1 MPGQVGAGSSAG
13 SGAGAGAHAGAGDGA
28 DGSAGDASAAGSAA
42 GITLSRVAVCLPG
55 RVESVDGILE
65 RTGSGLKERRIFAKM
80 HGLRDSPTLAEDER
94 LEDLLVQA
102 GRTALD
108 GGPAGLV
115 LYGHTLLMPELD
127 VGGQSAERLRE
138 RLGLPGSQVYGV
150 SHVNCVSV
158 LRSVE
163 LARRY
168 LYRPGADPD
177 DRVLVLGGDQGSANH
192 DLDRYIRGTTVTGD
206 CAVAL
211 TVQRAESR
219 HRHRY
224 RYLAG
229 ASSRDARF
237 YQTTGMTPEMAGL
250 FQKLCS
256 EQAAQTLDRA
266 AQAAGLSMDRLDW
279 VMLHFSNQMFT
290 RAFSS
295 MSGIPKDRICME
307 LLPER
312 GHNFGTDS
320 LMALEHA
327 DRSGRLRPGERCALV
342 AIGLGSYFQA
352 IIAEVVEED

>member
-1 MPGQVGAGSSAG
+1 MADSGVLAWPGGHDQGLAPPGTVG
-13 SGAGAGAHAGAGDGA
+13 
-28 DGSAGDASAAGSAA
+28 
-42 GITLSRVAVCLPG
+42 LSRVAV
-55 RVESVDGILE
+55 SVPRLSEPVDDVLARKSCTVLE
-65 RTGSGLKERRIFAKM
+65 RKMFAKVY
-80 HGLRDSPTLAEDER
+80 GLRDSLILAEGER

-108 GGPAGLV
+108 GGPANLV

-127 VGGQSAERLRE
+127 VGGQSPERLRE
-138 RLGLPGSQVYGV
+138 RLGLPGSEVYGV

-177 DRVLVLGGDQGSANH
+177 DRVLVLGGDQGSANGDH
-192 DLDRYIRGTTVTGD
+192 DRYIGGTTVTGD

-211 TVQRAESR
+211 TVQRAEGR

-256 EQAAQTLDRA
+256 EQAAQTVDRA
-266 AQAAGLSMDRLDW
+266 ARAAGLSMDRLDW

-290 RAFSS
+290 RAFASQ
-295 MSGIPKDRICME
+295 SGIPKDRICTD

-327 DRSGRLRPGERCALV
+327 DRSGRLRPGDRCALV

-352 IIAEVVEED
+352 IIAEVVEEDADRRPPTG

>member
-1 MPGQVGAGSSAG
+1 M
-13 SGAGAGAHAGAGDGA
+13 A
-28 DGSAGDASAAGSAA
+28 DSDVLAWTGGHDQGSAPPGSV
-42 GITLSRVAVCLPG
+42 GLSRVAV
-55 RVESVDGILE
+55 SVPRQSEPVDDVLA
-65 RTGSGLKERRIFAKM
+65 RKSCTPLARKM
-80 HGLRDSPTLAEDER
+80 FTKVYGLRDSLILAEDER

-127 VGGQSAERLRE
+127 VGGQSIERLRE

-177 DRVLVLGGDQGSANH
+177 DRVLVLGGDQGSANN
-192 DLDRYIRGTTVTGD
+192 DLDRYIGGTTVTGD

-211 TVQRAESR
+211 TVQRTQGP

-279 VMLHFSNQMFT
+279 VMLHLSNQMFT

-295 MSGIPKDRICME
+295 MSGIPKDRICMD

-352 IIAEVVEED
+352 IIVEVVEED